1 MPAATQLLNVQR
13 GTNEVALDL
22 SAQQASTL
30 RGKSGLR
37 VVTDASANLF
47 NIDINTDPKISPVVA
62 NKDIQTAIR
71 YALDYQSFVKL
82 SGPGAVQAPG
92 MIPTRFLGHLPPSA
106 AVKRSL
112 PKARAAVQ
120 RSGIQDPKITLT
132 YPSEL
137 TVNGVSFATLAQK
150 TKANLEEVGIEV
162 ELVGKPVN
170 AFLET
175 YAAGKHEMSQS
186 YWGPDYPDPN
196 DYLVF
201 TPGGLAANRVNWGA
215 GDDKPL
221 AALAKRAERTVN
233 DARRAG
239 LFRTIGRI
247 MNGGRRSTRCSSR
260 HRRSCRAATSRTPPS
275 ASSGR
280 STSGR
285 LEPGNTAAIEP
296 GRPRSRAPWP
306 FLRFLGR
313 RLAALVVLALG
324 ITLIAFVLTQLVPGD
339 PALSA
344 LGPVTSADPEAVA
357 AYHERWGMDEPLP
370 VQYLTYL
377 GNLLQGDLGVSQLS
391 HQPVL
396 TDLREVIPATA
407 ELAFLAIAF
416 AILVGVPLG
425 VVAAIRQ
432 NKATDHTL
440 RVVSLAGISMP
451 TFWLALVALYVFF
464 FRLAWF
470 PGGGRLEPGVL
481 PPDQVTGMYTI
492 DAVLQG
498 QWSVAR
504 DALHHLILPA
514 LVLAAFNVSLIMRYT
529 RSAMLEVLND
539 DYVRAARAK
548 GLPERTVVRR
558 HVLRAALPSIV
569 TVLGLVFANVLT
581 GAVLVENIF
590 SWPGVGQYAYQA
602 SIELDLPAIMGV
614 SLFVAI
620 VYVTVNFIVDVL
632 YGVIDPRLRL
642 Q

>member
-1 MPAATQLLNVQR
+1 
-13 GTNEVALDL
+13 
-22 SAQQASTL
+22 
-30 RGKSGLR
+30 
-37 VVTDASANLF
+37 
-47 NIDINTDPKISPVVA
+47 
-62 NKDIQTAIR
+62 
-71 YALDYQSFVKL
+71 
-82 SGPGAVQAPG
+82 
-92 MIPTRFLGHLPPSA
+92 
-106 AVKRSL
+106 
-112 PKARAAVQ
+112 
-120 RSGIQDPKITLT
+120 
-132 YPSEL
+132 
-137 TVNGVSFATLAQK
+137 
-150 TKANLEEVGIEV
+150 
-162 ELVGKPVN
+162 
-170 AFLET
+170 
-175 YAAGKHEMSQS
+175 
-186 YWGPDYPDPN
+186 
-196 DYLVF
+196 
-201 TPGGLAANRVNWGA
+201 
-215 GDDKPL
+215 
-221 AALAKRAERTVN
+221 
-233 DARRAG
+233 
-239 LFRTIGRI
+239 
-247 MNGGRRSTRCSSR
+247 
-260 HRRSCRAATSRTPPS
+260 
-275 ASSGR
+275 
-280 STSGR
+280 

-357 AYHERWGMDEPLP
+357 AYHEHWGMDEPLP

-396 TDLREVIPATA
+396 TDLREAIPATA
-407 ELAFLAIAF
+407 ELAFLSMAF

-464 FRLAWF
+464 FRLDWF
-470 PGGGRLEPGVL
+470 PGGGRLDPGVL

-529 RSAMLEVLND
+529 RSAILEVLND